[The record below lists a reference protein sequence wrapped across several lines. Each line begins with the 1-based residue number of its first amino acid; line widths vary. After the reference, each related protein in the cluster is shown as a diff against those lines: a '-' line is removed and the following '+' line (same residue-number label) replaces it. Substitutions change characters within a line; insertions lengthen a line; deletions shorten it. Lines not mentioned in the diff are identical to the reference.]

1 MEWLFRKDEVFENA
15 LAIGSKN
22 CFNMNHVT
30 PKHPENGFNEII
42 NNVFI
47 QGFSQNIFKYILIYG
62 NVLLFFENIKSN
74 SMS

>member
-42 NNVFI
+42 NNKSLYRDSV
-47 QGFSQNIFKYILIYG
+47 KIY
-62 NVLLFFENIKSN
+62 SN
-74 SMS
+74 TS